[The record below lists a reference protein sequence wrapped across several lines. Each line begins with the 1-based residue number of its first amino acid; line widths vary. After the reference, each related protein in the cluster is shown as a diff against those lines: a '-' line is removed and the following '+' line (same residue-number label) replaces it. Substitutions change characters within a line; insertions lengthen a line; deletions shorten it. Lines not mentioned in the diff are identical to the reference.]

1 MGTLSEE
8 LAVTILRNF
17 NLAQITVTAQW
28 EADLAARMD
37 KPPTWSWTPGT
48 FVFPEGL
55 CCYCGGVMR
64 SPAIWRTDN
73 LQFLGSWKVVGDGG
87 GVGHF
92 EFDDEH
98 PHVNDGSICMGGD
111 GYRATSVADALF
123 LAFNPLSMYFGGDAA
138 EGTTAEEE
146 LKAWFAD
153 RFDHRCG
160 EATNIATIDG
170 IDIRHVV
177 APEEGCH
184 CQHCRRHRGE
194 VRCHRETCGQWYAP
208 NVGHGRFKCETC
220 DRSLTRR
227 FCIKH
232 KHDQHRCVNCRDT
245 HDLYDTELGA
255 MRANPEI
262 KQCGECG
269 EWVCIYCL
277 GEPEGYAPEHG
288 CVRDGD
294 EEDDEDTAEHVCC
307 GCSECCECGV
317 ARTCEG
323 CGNSVYSCE
332 CDTDEDDTEE
342 EF

>member
-17 NLAQITVTAQW
+17 NLAQITVQTQW

-73 LQFLGSWKVVGDGG
+73 LQFLGSWKVVGGG
-87 GVGHF
+87 SEGHF

-123 LAFNPLSMYFGGDAA
+123 LAFNPLSMYFGGDRRAGISQ
-138 EGTTAEEE
+138 EGQ

-160 EATNIATIDG
+160 EATNTATIDG

-184 CQHCRRHRGE
+184 CQHCRRHRGKL
-194 VRCHRETCGQWYAP
+194 RCPRETCGQWYAP
-208 NVGHGRFKCETC
+208 NVGHGRFRCETC
-220 DRSLTRR
+220 DPDLDRR

-232 KHDQHRCVNCRDT
+232 KHDRHECISCADRFDN
-245 HDLYDTELGA
+245 YDTGLGTP
-255 MRANPEI
+255 RADPEI

-277 GEPEGYAPEHG
+277 GETGYAPEHRCG
-288 CVRDGD
+288 QDGD
-294 EEDDEDTAEHVCC
+294 EDEGSADCDHH
-307 GCSECCECGV
+307 CSECCSDNECAV
-317 ARTCEG
+317 CED
-323 CGNSVYSCE
+323 CE
-332 CDTDEDDTEE
+332 LYPSDCHCEL
-342 EF
+342 F